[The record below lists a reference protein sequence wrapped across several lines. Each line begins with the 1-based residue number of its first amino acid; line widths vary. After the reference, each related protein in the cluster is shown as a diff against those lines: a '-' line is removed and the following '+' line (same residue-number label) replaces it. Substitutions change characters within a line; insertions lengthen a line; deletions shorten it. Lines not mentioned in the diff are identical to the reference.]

1 MIRSNSILI
10 LFLRKIIA
18 KLLVAFLMS
27 LVLFGCNNNPSS
39 DASASDTEPTQEVP
53 AEDAPMDEAPAENAD
68 SE

>member
-1 MIRSNSILI
+1 M
-10 LFLRKIIA
+10 A

-39 DASASDTEPTQEVP
+39 DVSALDTEPTQEVP
-53 AEDAPMDEAPAENAD
+53 VEDAPMYEAPAESAD